1 MSILT
6 HMNYKKVCI
15 RAVIV
20 LGIIASSSCA
30 FLPLKTDGAKQP
42 KSKKSDLE
50 KDQDIN
56 TLISYLTEKTWLL
69 SGYQAEP
76 GFILL
81 EPEHGSEAFIVF
93 KSDKSF
99 YGTTGIN
106 RFMGRWKISKT
117 ANSSKNEIIL
127 EQIGTTLMAAPNEV
141 AAQFE
146 RDILDHL
153 NTTTSLKTGKDTL
166 SLYNSKGQERLTF
179 IFQKDAEAENLE

>member
-1 MSILT
+1 
-6 HMNYKKVCI
+6 
-15 RAVIV
+15 
-20 LGIIASSSCA
+20 
-30 FLPLKTDGAKQP
+30 
-42 KSKKSDLE
+42 
-50 KDQDIN
+50 
-56 TLISYLTEKTWLL
+56 
-69 SGYQAEP
+69 
-76 GFILL
+76 
-81 EPEHGSEAFIVF
+81 
-93 KSDKSF
+93 
-99 YGTTGIN
+99 
-106 RFMGRWKISKT
+106 MGRWKISKT